1 MKHFYPVIVF
11 SIALITAIAGCR
23 SYELAE
29 PYKSDFTT
37 SGPLGED
44 CFQAV
49 IKMQPDKDTE
59 TMHSRRES
67 AFIKAKK
74 NLLAEAG
81 QQIYNYYASCKGSQ
95 DAGLAE
101 ATRDKL
107 ADKFTRIAE
116 DGIIEEEFYL
126 NDDSIV
132 LIYRIYKKGIKSGII
147 SN

>member
-1 MKHFYPVIVF
+1 MRHFYPAIIFAV
-11 SIALITAIAGCR
+11 ALITAAAGCR

-49 IKMQPDKDTE
+49 IKMQPDKGTE

-74 NLLAEAG
+74 NILAEAG
-81 QQIYNYYASCKGSQ
+81 QQIYNYYASCKAGQ
-95 DAGLAE
+95 DAGMAE
-101 ATRDKL
+101 ATRGKL
-107 ADKFTRIAE
+107 TDKFSQLAE
-116 DGIIEEEFYL
+116 EGIIEQEFYL